1 MTWRTILAAVSAVA
15 FASSVTSVSWA
26 QSKDEDPSQSVP
38 QKIRDR
44 LAADGYQDIEV
55 APGSYVVSARD
66 KNGQRVMM
74 LIGPTSTT
82 MMKVPDNPSTAQVP
96 DSNKDEIIQQ

>member
-1 MTWRTILAAVSAVA
+1 MAHDPCGRLGRGLRLECDEREL
-15 FASSVTSVSWA
+15 A
-26 QSKDEDPSQSVP
+26 QSKDADPNQSVP

-44 LAADGYQDIEV
+44 LAADGYQDIQV
-55 APGSYVVSARD
+55 APGSYVVSAKD

-96 DSNKDEIIQQ
+96 DNSKDEIIQQ

>member
-15 FASSVTSVSWA
+15 FASSAATSVSWA

-44 LAADGYQDIEV
+44 LAADGYQDIKA
-55 APGSYVVSARD
+55 APGSYVVSAKD

-82 MMKVPDNPSTAQVP
+82 MMKVPDDPSTAQVP
-96 DSNKDEIIQQ
+96 DSKDEIIQQ